1 MPDCGCPQHVLHPAT
16 ARRGSRQSGP
26 APVSP
31 VTKVADSA
39 ANVASCAAAYPQ
51 PKVQAVDEAS
61 RKIVL
66 CPQHEFSVSAGQGAV
81 SGLNYF
87 LSTGLPTDCAQ
98 AAASS
103 AQLIHRLARLPG
115 WCLSQRQITLQ
126 EIRARKAAT
135 GALWMSRRGVRSPIW
150 ARCGRAALLMPA
162 PPIAALS
169 AGGVDH
175 CDTGRR
181 HELSELTDTN
191 GAAGWAGSC
200 HWV

>member
-1 MPDCGCPQHVLHPAT
+1 MPDCGCPQHVLH
-16 ARRGSRQSGP
+16 RGYSRPGLASKRP

-66 CPQHEFSVSAGQGAV
+66 CPQHEINVSAGQGEVA
-81 SGLNYF
+81 GLNFF

-103 AQLIHRLARLPG
+103 AQVIHRLA
-115 WCLSQRQITLQ
+115 
-126 EIRARKAAT
+126 
-135 GALWMSRRGVRSPIW
+135 
-150 ARCGRAALLMPA
+150 
-162 PPIAALS
+162 
-169 AGGVDH
+169 
-175 CDTGRR
+175 
-181 HELSELTDTN
+181 
-191 GAAGWAGSC
+191 
-200 HWV
+200 